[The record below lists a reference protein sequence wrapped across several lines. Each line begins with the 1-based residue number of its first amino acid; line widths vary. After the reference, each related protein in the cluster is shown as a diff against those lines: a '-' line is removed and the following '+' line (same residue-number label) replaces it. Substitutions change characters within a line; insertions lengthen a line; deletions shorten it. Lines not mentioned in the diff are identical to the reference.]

1 MKSLAAEFHRVHG
14 RARPIL
20 GTFLY
25 GLVASLAAVAFQ
37 LVINWLYVL
46 WFKNPAA
53 VGGSHFLWISFA
65 VMMASSLAVGALLRV
80 APAVAGSGIPQVKLA
95 FWKEFGH
102 APGRIAVIK
111 FVAGVL
117 NIGGGQSLGREG
129 PTVQIGSNLA
139 SSLAGLLG
147 VSKQNRRAA
156 SAAGEIGRA
165 HV

>member
-20 GTFLY
+20 GTVLY
-25 GLVASLAAVAFQ
+25 GLVESLAAVGFQ
-37 LVINWLYVL
+37 LAINWLHVL

-53 VGGSHFLWISFA
+53 TGGWHFLWISFA
-65 VMMASSLAVGALLRV
+65 VMMALSLAVGGLLRI
-80 APAVAGSGIPQVKLA
+80 APTAAGSGTPQVKLV

-102 APGRIAVIK
+102 AQRRIAAVK
-111 FVAGVL
+111 FVAGVI

-139 SSLAGLLG
+139 SSLAGSWVWQL
-147 VSKQNRRAA
+147 V
-156 SAAGEIGRA
+156 E
-165 HV
+165 